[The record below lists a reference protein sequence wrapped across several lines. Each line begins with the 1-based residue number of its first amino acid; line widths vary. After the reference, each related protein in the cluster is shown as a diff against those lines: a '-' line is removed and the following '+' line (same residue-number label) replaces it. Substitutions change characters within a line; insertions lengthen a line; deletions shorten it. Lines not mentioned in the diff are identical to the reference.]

1 MNEARH
7 EPKAVYRKIERMTSQ
22 LEDSPSSVGR
32 GKPDTDPGTGPDPP
46 PGAKPDTAHDFK
58 LERYKFL
65 LQQINL
71 LNENA
76 HRQLTLYQ
84 SLATAVIGAGVLLFL
99 KWREWK
105 LDAADARIATRAL
118 LGLLGI
124 LTLFVVAS
132 IVVGVVSW
140 LDYRREEAEFLNREV
155 EPGFRSPPDTRNLW
169 RWTETYVGL
178 FILVVY
184 LVVAA
189 FVEWQVIPRMF

>member
-1 MNEARH
+1 M
-7 EPKAVYRKIERMTSQ
+7 MSQ
-22 LEDSPSSVGR
+22 LKADPSSMGHS
-32 GKPDTDPGTGPDPP
+32 KPDTDPGTGSDPP

-84 SLATAVIGAGVLLFL
+84 LLATAVIGAGMLLFL
-99 KWREWK
+99 KWRERK
-105 LDAADARIATRAL
+105 LDAVDARIATRAL

-155 EPGFRSPPDTRNLW
+155 EPGFCSPPDTRNVQ
-169 RWTETYVGL
+169 RWTEIYIGL

>member
-1 MNEARH
+1 
-7 EPKAVYRKIERMTSQ
+7 MTSQ
-22 LEDSPSSVGR
+22 LEAGPSSAGR

-140 LDYRREEAEFLNREV
+140 LDYRREEADLSVPVRFHPFAVFACASSTPQIPSTGLTVKVCSLPSRRMTTLTSR
-155 EPGFRSPPDTRNLW
+155 PG
-169 RWTETYVGL
+169 WTSAT
-178 FILVVY
+178 
-184 LVVAA
+184 AA
-189 FVEWQVIPRMF
+189 